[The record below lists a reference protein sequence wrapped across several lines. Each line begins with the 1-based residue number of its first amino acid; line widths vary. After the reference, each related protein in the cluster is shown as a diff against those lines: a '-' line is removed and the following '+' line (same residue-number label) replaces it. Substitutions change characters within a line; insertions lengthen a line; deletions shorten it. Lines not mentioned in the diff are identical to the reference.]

1 MFILHACSIT
11 ADWEESMTDRIEVF
25 KQNHI
30 KVTSANGIVHIDP
43 FMVDRAMNDADYI
56 LITHD
61 HHDHFSIADIGKT
74 TGRNTI
80 LVVPEN
86 MKDKA
91 AEAGNLVAKIVTVRP
106 GESCNVDGLEFETI
120 ASYNI
125 GKPFHPKEAGWVGYI
140 LKTDGKRIY
149 IAGDTDATD
158 EAKAVKCDIALV
170 PAGGKFTMDARE
182 AAELVNTIRPE
193 VAIPV
198 HYGGIVG
205 TPEDGKTFEKLVA
218 DGIKVDLYI

>member
-1 MFILHACSIT
+1 
-11 ADWEESMTDRIEVF
+11 MTDKIEVF

-30 KVTSANGIVHIDP
+30 KVNDKNKIVHIDP
-43 FMVDRAMNDADYI
+43 FLVDAASNDADFI

-61 HHDHFSIADIGKT
+61 HHDHFSPEDIKKT
-74 TGRNTI
+74 AGEHTVLI
-80 LVVPEN
+80 VPEN

-91 AEAGNLVAKIVTVRP
+91 AEAKNLVEKIVTVRP
-106 GESCNVDGLEFETI
+106 GESCNVDGLEFETV

-140 LKTDGKRIY
+140 IKTDGKRIY

-170 PAGGKFTMDARE
+170 PAGGKYTMDARE
-182 AAELVNTIRPE
+182 AAELVNKIRPE

-205 TPEDGKTFEKLVA
+205 TSGDGKTFEKLVA
-218 DGIKVDLYI
+218 DGIKVVLYI